1 MGTAH
6 HTPSANS
13 DQETMAQA
21 QPTQEEIEDLVLCAR
36 YGGEEE
42 LGDMQAFVERYGE
55 HWLAQATDDRG
66 NTCLHMASA
75 NGHANILSFLLPR
88 LDSAA
93 LLALNGAGSSA
104 LHWAALN
111 FQLGS
116 LEALCACG
124 QERLPDAA
132 FTQTNARGLSALQ
145 DAQERCERFKVP
157 VSTSTTTAGEGAST
171 EAKEGDDDE
180 SPEAKERARR
190 EQVVDF
196 LAQEMERRGVLRGAS
211 NDKDGQ
217 AADEMRRKA
226 EAKARDLEQAS
237 GERIEE
243 RVAAVKL
250 E

>member
-1 MGTAH
+1 M
-6 HTPSANS
+6 
-13 DQETMAQA
+13 
-21 QPTQEEIEDLVLCAR
+21 
-36 YGGEEE
+36 
-42 LGDMQAFVERYGE
+42 
-55 HWLAQATDDRG
+55 
-66 NTCLHMASA
+66 
-75 NGHANILSFLLPR
+75 
-88 LDSAA
+88 
-93 LLALNGAGSSA
+93 
-104 LHWAALN
+104 HWAALN

-157 VSTSTTTAGEGAST
+157 VSTSTTTAGEGASA

-250 E
+250 EDSAERR